1 MKAPNQS
8 VQSHPFAADPGIS
21 RAQAMTRGAFLRRAA
36 VLGFSVSA
44 AGTILAACGGGGSNS
59 SPGAASPQSVDDLGK
74 VGGSIQILTYAGYE
88 GGDAIKPFLRQSG
101 INAKTTFINNQDD
114 VSTRLRSPA
123 GRKADAAQLGV
134 AQVDIYRDLGLF
146 MPLQRDWFKNA
157 PAVENRFLELTQSDD
172 GTLVSMP
179 FVWGSLGWN
188 YRPDLVDEIQSW
200 QDLTDSRFKGRI
212 AMIDD
217 PVSTVQTGALAVGVK
232 EPGRMTKDQLAET
245 KDFLM
250 QVKANA
256 RTVAA
261 GYGDIADLL
270 AAGDVWCSFQGWNA
284 VQAYAAD
291 KGAKVLTGYPKE
303 KAVGFVDTFGIPS
316 ESDNARSGVAFIDE
330 MIGKKMQA
338 YVGNDLVSG
347 VVRLDVVPQ
356 IKGLGAEVFDYDNFD
371 EIFDS
376 KLNFALD
383 APIEPEGDIATHE
396 EWVTAWEDV
405 KAS

>member
-1 MKAPNQS
+1 MPT
-8 VQSHPFAADPGIS
+8 G
-21 RAQAMTRGAFLRRAA
+21 
-36 VLGFSVSA
+36 
-44 AGTILAACGGGGSNS
+44 
-59 SPGAASPQSVDDLGK
+59 DLGK
-74 VGGSIQILTYAGYE
+74 VGGKIQILTYAGYE
-88 GGDAIKPFLRQSG
+88 GGDAIKPFLRENG
-101 INAKTTFINNQDD
+101 IDAKVTYINNQDD
-114 VSTRLRSPA
+114 VTTRLRSPA
-123 GRKADAAQLGV
+123 GRKADAVQLGM
-134 AQVDIYRDLGLF
+134 AQGDIYRDIGLF

-157 PAVENRFLELTQSDD
+157 PAVENRFLDLVSNED
-172 GTLVSMP
+172 GTLLTMP

-188 YRPDLVDEIQSW
+188 YRPDLVDPIVSW
-200 QDLTDSRFKGRI
+200 QDLTDPKFKGRI

-217 PVSTVQTGALAVGVK
+217 PVSTIQTGALAVGV
-232 EPGRMTKDQLAET
+232 EVPGQMTKDELAET

-291 KGAKVLTGYPKE
+291 KGAKVLTAIPKE
-303 KAVGFVDTFGIPS
+303 KAVGFVDTFGIPA
-316 ESDNARSGVAFIDE
+316 EADNVATGVAFIDE
-330 MIGKKMQA
+330 MIGKKMQT

-347 VVRLDVVPQ
+347 VVRLDVVPR
-356 IKGLGAEVFDYDNFD
+356 IKGIGARIFDYKNFD
-371 EIFDS
+371 EIFD
-376 KLNFALD
+376 KQLNFALD
-383 APIEPEGDIATHE
+383 APIEPKGDIATHE